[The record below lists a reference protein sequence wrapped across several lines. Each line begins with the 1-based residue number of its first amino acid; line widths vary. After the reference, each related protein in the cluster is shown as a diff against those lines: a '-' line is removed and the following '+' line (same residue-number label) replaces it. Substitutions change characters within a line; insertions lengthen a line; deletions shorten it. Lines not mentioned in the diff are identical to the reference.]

1 MQWRS
6 GRGQSREKGAIL
18 REAGL
23 LSSLNEKFFF
33 FFPHPGSFRAFSK
46 RLSRKFGMWIFP
58 SQNVN
63 GIQQYN
69 SHKYHPR
76 DIIRTIQPARNS
88 PHNTIRIFSTRHGD
102 INVSFTSHR
111 GTLRRR
117 IRPVFNSY
125 CQVCEASRVELLLA
139 FNAAVRSFPLCRALE

>member
-1 MQWRS
+1 
-6 GRGQSREKGAIL
+6 
-18 REAGL
+18 
-23 LSSLNEKFFF
+23 
-33 FFPHPGSFRAFSK
+33 
-46 RLSRKFGMWIFP
+46 MWIFP

-63 GIQQYN
+63 GIPQYN
-69 SHKYHPR
+69 SHKYHQR

-102 INVSFTSHR
+102 INVSFTSHP

-139 FNAAVRSFPLCRALE
+139 FNAAVRSFPLCRAFGVASAASDFPILRILAISLRRFGYKLEPYARCSSLVGG